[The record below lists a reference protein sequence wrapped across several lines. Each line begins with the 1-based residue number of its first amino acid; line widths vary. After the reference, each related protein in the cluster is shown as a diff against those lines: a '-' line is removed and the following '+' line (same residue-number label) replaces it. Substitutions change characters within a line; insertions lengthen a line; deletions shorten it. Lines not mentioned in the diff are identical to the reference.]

1 MSETLLFAIGAVFFA
16 ITVWGA
22 VMAGGIWL
30 TQLQEDQGDPTGM
43 EGVGADD
50 QDTTDS

>member
-1 MSETLLFAIGAVFFA
+1 MSETLLFSIGAIVFA

-30 TQLQEDQGDPTGM
+30 TQLQEEQGDPTGAPAT
-43 EGVGADD
+43 GNDQ
-50 QDTTDS
+50 QDTSEP